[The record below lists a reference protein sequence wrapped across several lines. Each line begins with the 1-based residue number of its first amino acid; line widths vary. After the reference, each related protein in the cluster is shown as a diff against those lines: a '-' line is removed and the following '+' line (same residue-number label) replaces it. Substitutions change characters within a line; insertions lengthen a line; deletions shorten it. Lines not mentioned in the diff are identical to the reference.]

1 MEIGKFKLAKANLIR
16 PPKKPKSEFLTR
28 EEAEIKSPGLF
39 NAEVN
44 ENVVTK
50 NYDAEDYVN
59 RIKSYM
65 RSKYIDEDFG
75 RQLIEKKLKE
85 MEMVPSDLDTSRINR
100 AIGGGVIT
108 GEDLGTREG
117 YGRPKVDI
125 PGLDQKVEELFKE
138 NLSNNQ
144 VLQKINE
151 IPEYKDVN
159 IGTVKRIKKE
169 KGLGGQREQ
178 LFSSQAEKYNR
189 LKALIEESNKN
200 LDFVEMQS
208 LRETV
213 GLPKKVAQTDY
224 ENYKKF
230 NIPKL
235 DTAPDKVTKA
245 FNKIINNPNIP
256 VEQVFDLSST
266 IARQTGL
273 SVGQA
278 SETLNTLPE
287 YQDFKPVA
295 LKLQNPAFKSGVVNK
310 GKTLADVIE
319 MAENV
324 GTSSGYTSVANSPE
338 RFILNSVIRHI
349 NQGGDKIEWVVPP
362 SDTVNDVDAVFR
374 YKGKDYNYYDLL
386 QNGRKIDDFKEIYKS
401 YDEMKDLLSR
411 EVTDPVT
418 KGKTTFKDLMTR
430 AYAQGAGYAETTNP
444 FEIDHFGSVKNE
456 PFSNLR
462 IIPTRI
468 NRAAGAITDA
478 AQRATTGFF
487 TKKGKDWTP
496 AKSKLYLQKSGY
508 NFTKDINKLF
518 NDEIKLAN
526 DILVKGRKLRKVSD
540 IGKEAVE
547 KKFTE
552 LLNIEGVQRAS
563 EIDRP
568 ESALQGEMFKNFNER
583 LSKLTNTPTAEVA
596 KDVSNVT
603 KVINEMSNKMGSG
616 MDPVLLAKYVKAQ
629 AQDLAEFGAKYGGN
643 NLGFVGK
650 TLAGL
655 DLPIMQVF
663 FGSMQDWE
671 QDSPLWVT
679 LPAAFTDEVANAFNL
694 YQKTGGKA
702 KEFGKFL
709 ASSFVPKTFF
719 GKAVRSPL
727 FKAVSKVGKVGSVAT
742 PLLEAG
748 QEAYKFEKMKGM
760 LPEIAQQ
767 FNIPIEEARKGFEN
781 YIRSTI
787 PQDLAGQGFDET
799 TVPESPGL
807 PGLLR
812 TFQDIGSFFGLSESP
827 YKDPNANEDIIT
839 PMSKPSLDERGFL
852 AVGGRVGFFK
862 GAVAGGGNISPG
874 TRADY
879 TPGQGTRD
887 DNPFT
892 GGGGGPK
899 EPPKT
904 SAYQKIKA
912 LGTVPLN
919 LIGGIFGNPF
929 DPTKPH
935 QVINTK
941 AQMDYLNYL
950 ANQKN
955 EDTGTLSYGDYGTQ
969 FNLSDLKDPI
979 AFSTAMTMGGTGYK
993 KSDTGDITYTGGTYD
1008 FDGAV
1013 PFVDQGGLMG
1023 WAYRGGEYLAN
1034 KFNPAR
1040 LANGGRIGFAD
1051 GPKNPKK
1058 GLGSLSKR
1066 NFLKTLALIPA
1077 GIMAIRGGPNL
1088 LKKAKQV
1095 VPAAKKAATEAEKI
1109 FFNLVDAVKNKG
1121 ILKKLD
1127 EMTDYRQGGAYHE
1140 YKGAEVLEDGGSIT
1154 ARFKT
1159 DTGAP
1164 AEIVYIKPQKR
1175 IDPETGKVVE
1185 YPGEFD
1191 YEAQEIG
1198 RMNPEGDV
1206 DIDAEFEIIDSL
1218 EDVKKL
1224 IDD

>member
-16 PPKKPKSEFLTR
+16 PPKKPTSEFLTR

-189 LKALIEESNKN
+189 LKTLIEESNNN
-200 LDFVEMQS
+200 LGFVEMQS

-213 GLPKKVAQTDY
+213 GLPKKVAQTDF

-235 DTAPDKVTKA
+235 DTASDKITKA

-256 VEQVFDLSST
+256 VERVFDLSST
-266 IARQTGL
+266 ISRQTGL

-287 YQDFKPVA
+287 YQEFIPVRDRLSKPASKAA
-295 LKLQNPAFKSGVVNK
+295 LIKKIQSGQK
-310 GKTLADVIE
+310 ITLGDVMNMVDQQPIT
-319 MAENV
+319 
-324 GTSSGYTSVANSPE
+324 GTSLSGTNTPE
-338 RFILNSVIRHI
+338 RFIINSVKRHI
-349 NQGGDKIEWVVPP
+349 DQGGDKIEWVKAPGTFDESGKVT
-362 SDTVNDVDAVFR
+362 DANAVFR
-374 YKGKDYNYYDLL
+374 YKGKDYDYFELL

-411 EVTDPVT
+411 EVTNPLT
-418 KGKTTFKDLMTR
+418 KEKTTFKDLMSE
-430 AYAQGAGYAETTNP
+430 AYAKGGFSESLNP
-444 FEIDHFGSVKNE
+444 YQIDHFGSVKNE

-462 IIPTRI
+462 ILPARI
-468 NRAAGAITDA
+468 NQAAGSITSA
-478 AQRATTGFF
+478 AERATTGVF
-487 TKKGKDWTP
+487 TKKGQDWTP

-518 NDEIKLAN
+518 NDEVKLAN

-540 IGKEAVE
+540 IGKEAAK

-568 ESALQGEMFKNFNER
+568 EFAVQRDMFTDF
-583 LSKLTNTPTAEVA
+583 TNRISNVTNKPTAEVA
-596 KDVSNVT
+596 EDISNVS
-603 KVINEMSNKMGSG
+603 KVFKQMSNTFNSG
-616 MDPVLLAKYVKAQ
+616 MDPELIGKYVQAQ
-629 AQDLAEFGAKYGGN
+629 AKDIAEFGAKYGGDV
-643 NLGFVGK
+643 LKGVGK
-650 TLAGL
+650 TLVGL
-655 DLPIMQVF
+655 DLPIMQVMF
-663 FGSMQDWE
+663 SSMQDWE

-679 LPAAFTDEVANAFNL
+679 VPAAFTDEVSKAFNL
-694 YQKTGGKA
+694 YQKTGSKGKNFS
-702 KEFGKFL
+702 KWV
-709 ASSFVPKTFF
+709 ASSFVPTV
-719 GKAVRSPL
+719 ARSPL

-812 TFQDIGSFFGLSESP
+812 TFQDIGSIFGFGESP
-827 YKDPNANEDIIT
+827 YKDPNAKEEIIT
-839 PMSKPSLDERGFL
+839 PIAEPKTAPQQFL
-852 AVGGRVGFFK
+852 ATGGRAEYRYGGDTMGGINDKSVSSPGPDRSKVSAQQERSHQEAISRARDSQQYDYTVPKQIAKDIAINTGKNLAGQKIASALGIGAAPIGILMALKGLYDQTQNPVYSEEDLTYGVPYQTGGRVGF
-862 GAVAGGGNISPG
+862 
-874 TRADY
+874 
-879 TPGQGTRD
+879 
-887 DNPFT
+887 
-892 GGGGGPK
+892 
-899 EPPKT
+899 
-904 SAYQKIKA
+904 
-912 LGTVPLN
+912 
-919 LIGGIFGNPF
+919 
-929 DPTKPH
+929 
-935 QVINTK
+935 
-941 AQMDYLNYL
+941 
-950 ANQKN
+950 
-955 EDTGTLSYGDYGTQ
+955 ED
-969 FNLSDLKDPI
+969 
-979 AFSTAMTMGGTGYK
+979 
-993 KSDTGDITYTGGTYD
+993 
-1008 FDGAV
+1008 
-1013 PFVDQGGLMG
+1013 
-1023 WAYRGGEYLAN
+1023 
-1034 KFNPAR
+1034 
-1040 LANGGRIGFAD
+1040 
-1051 GPKNPKK
+1051 
-1058 GLGSLSKR
+1058 
-1066 NFLKTLALIPA
+1066 
-1077 GIMAIRGGPNL
+1077 
-1088 LKKAKQV
+1088 
-1095 VPAAKKAATEAEKI
+1095 
-1109 FFNLVDAVKNKG
+1109 
-1121 ILKKLD
+1121 
-1127 EMTDYRQGGAYHE
+1127 
-1140 YKGAEVLEDGGSIT
+1140 
-1154 ARFKT
+1154 
-1159 DTGAP
+1159 
-1164 AEIVYIKPQKR
+1164 
-1175 IDPETGKVVE
+1175 
-1185 YPGEFD
+1185 
-1191 YEAQEIG
+1191 
-1198 RMNPEGDV
+1198 
-1206 DIDAEFEIIDSL
+1206 EIIDSI
-1218 EDVKKL
+1218 EDVKKI

>member
-1 MEIGKFKLAKANLIR
+1 
-16 PPKKPKSEFLTR
+16 
-28 EEAEIKSPGLF
+28 
-39 NAEVN
+39 
-44 ENVVTK
+44 
-50 NYDAEDYVN
+50 
-59 RIKSYM
+59 M

-189 LKALIEESNKN
+189 LKTLIEESNNN
-200 LDFVEMQS
+200 LGFIEMQS

-213 GLPKKVAQTDY
+213 GLPKKVAQTDF

-235 DTAPDKVTKA
+235 DTASDKITKA

-256 VEQVFDLSST
+256 VEQVFDLTST

-273 SVGQA
+273 SNSTA
-278 SETLNTLPE
+278 SDILNTLPE

-310 GKTLADVIE
+310 GKTLADVME
-319 MAENV
+319 MAE
-324 GTSSGYTSVANSPE
+324 TITPSSGYTSSANTPE
-338 RFILNSVIRHI
+338 RFILNSVKRHI
-349 NQGGDKIEWVVPP
+349 AQGGDKIEWVTPP
-362 SDTVNDVDAVFR
+362 SSTVDDVDAVFR

-401 YDEMKDLLSR
+401 YDEMNDLLSR

-462 IIPTRI
+462 IMPTRI

-518 NDEIKLAN
+518 NDEVKLAN

-568 ESALQGEMFKNFNER
+568 EFAVQRDMFTDF
-583 LSKLTNTPTAEVA
+583 TNRISNATNKPTAEVA
-596 KDVSNVT
+596 EDISNVS
-603 KVINEMSNKMGSG
+603 KVFKQMSNTFNSG
-616 MDPVLLAKYVKAQ
+616 MDPELIGKYVQAQ
-629 AQDLAEFGAKYGGN
+629 AKDLAEFGAKYGGDV
-643 NLGFVGK
+643 LKGVGK
-650 TLAGL
+650 TLVGL
-655 DLPIMQVF
+655 DLPIMQVMF
-663 FGSMQDWE
+663 SSMQDWE

-679 LPAAFTDEVANAFNL
+679 LPAAFTDEVSQAFNL
-694 YQKTGGKA
+694 YQKTGSKGKNFS
-702 KEFGKFL
+702 KWL
-709 ASSFVPKTFF
+709 ASSFVPTV
-719 GKAVRSPL
+719 ARSPL

-748 QEAYKFEKMKGM
+748 QEAYKFEKMKRM

-812 TFQDIGSFFGLSESP
+812 TFQDIGSIFGFGESP
-827 YKDPNANEDIIT
+827 YKDPNAKEEIIT
-839 PMSKPSLDERGFL
+839 PIAEPKTAPQQFLATGGRAEYRYGGDTMGGINDKSVSSPGPDRSKVSAQQERNNQRAIAEAQMVNKMNEAQAKQSPFKTFLDHSLFTKGLKRVGSIPNYHQLGGFDFMSRFPNTPPSIAKGLGYAYQGLTEFGKSLTNPDYSLEEAYDRAKEEGRLNAVGIDDFFNPNSL
-852 AVGGRVGFFK
+852 TAQQYFNLPSGLQPNFAVGGRV
-862 GAVAGGGNISPG
+862 
-874 TRADY
+874 
-879 TPGQGTRD
+879 
-887 DNPFT
+887 
-892 GGGGGPK
+892 
-899 EPPKT
+899 
-904 SAYQKIKA
+904 
-912 LGTVPLN
+912 
-919 LIGGIFGNPF
+919 
-929 DPTKPH
+929 
-935 QVINTK
+935 
-941 AQMDYLNYL
+941 
-950 ANQKN
+950 
-955 EDTGTLSYGDYGTQ
+955 
-969 FNLSDLKDPI
+969 
-979 AFSTAMTMGGTGYK
+979 
-993 KSDTGDITYTGGTYD
+993 
-1008 FDGAV
+1008 
-1013 PFVDQGGLMG
+1013 
-1023 WAYRGGEYLAN
+1023 
-1034 KFNPAR
+1034 
-1040 LANGGRIGFAD
+1040 GFAD

-1058 GLGSLSKR
+1058 GLGSFSKR

-1095 VPAAKKAATEAEKI
+1095 VPAAEKAASEAEKI

-1121 ILKKLD
+1121 IMKKLD
-1127 EMTDYRQGGAYHE
+1127 EMTNYRQGGAYHE

-1175 IDPETGKVVE
+1175 IDPKTGKEVE

-1191 YEAQEIG
+1191 YEAQEVG

-1206 DIDAEFEIIDSL
+1206 DIDAEFEIMDSL

-1224 IDD
+1224 IND

>member
-16 PPKKPKSEFLTR
+16 PPKKPTSEFLTR

-189 LKALIEESNKN
+189 LKTLIEESNNN
-200 LDFVEMQS
+200 LGFVEMQS

-213 GLPKKVAQTDY
+213 GLPKKVAQTDF

-235 DTAPDKVTKA
+235 DTASDKITKA

-256 VEQVFDLSST
+256 VERVFDLSST

-287 YQDFKPVA
+287 YQEFIPVRDRLSKPASKAA
-295 LKLQNPAFKSGVVNK
+295 LIKKIQSGQK
-310 GKTLADVIE
+310 ITLGDVMNMVDQQPIT
-319 MAENV
+319 
-324 GTSSGYTSVANSPE
+324 GTSLSGTNTPE
-338 RFILNSVIRHI
+338 RFIINSVKRHI
-349 NQGGDKIEWVVPP
+349 DQGGDKIEWVKAPGTFDESGKVT
-362 SDTVNDVDAVFR
+362 DANAVFR
-374 YKGKDYNYYDLL
+374 YKGKDYDYFELL

-411 EVTDPVT
+411 EVTNPLT
-418 KGKTTFKDLMTR
+418 KEKTTFKDLMSE
-430 AYAQGAGYAETTNP
+430 AYAKGGFSESLNP
-444 FEIDHFGSVKNE
+444 YQIDHFGSVKNE

-462 IIPTRI
+462 ILPARI
-468 NRAAGAITDA
+468 NQAAGSITSA
-478 AQRATTGFF
+478 AERATTGVF
-487 TKKGKDWTP
+487 TKKGQDWTP

-518 NDEIKLAN
+518 NDEVKLAN

-540 IGKEAVE
+540 IGKEAAK

-568 ESALQGEMFKNFNER
+568 EFAVQRDMFTDF
-583 LSKLTNTPTAEVA
+583 TNRISNVTNKPTAEVA
-596 KDVSNVT
+596 EDISNVS
-603 KVINEMSNKMGSG
+603 KVFKQMSNTFNSG
-616 MDPVLLAKYVKAQ
+616 MDPELIGKYVQAQ
-629 AQDLAEFGAKYGGN
+629 AKDIAEFGAKYGGDV
-643 NLGFVGK
+643 LKGVGK
-650 TLAGL
+650 TLVGL
-655 DLPIMQVF
+655 DLPIMQVMF
-663 FGSMQDWE
+663 SSMQDWE

-679 LPAAFTDEVANAFNL
+679 VPAAFTDEVSKAFNL
-694 YQKTGGKA
+694 YQKTGSKGKNFS
-702 KEFGKFL
+702 KWV
-709 ASSFVPKTFF
+709 ASSFVPTV
-719 GKAVRSPL
+719 ARSPL

-812 TFQDIGSFFGLSESP
+812 TFQDIGSIFGFGESP
-827 YKDPNANEDIIT
+827 YKDPNAKEEIIT
-839 PMSKPSLDERGFL
+839 PIAEPKTAPQQFL
-852 AVGGRVGFFK
+852 ATGGR
-862 GAVAGGGNISPG
+862 
-874 TRADY
+874 
-879 TPGQGTRD
+879 
-887 DNPFT
+887 
-892 GGGGGPK
+892 
-899 EPPKT
+899 
-904 SAYQKIKA
+904 
-912 LGTVPLN
+912 
-919 LIGGIFGNPF
+919 
-929 DPTKPH
+929 
-935 QVINTK
+935 
-941 AQMDYLNYL
+941 
-950 ANQKN
+950 
-955 EDTGTLSYGDYGTQ
+955 
-969 FNLSDLKDPI
+969 
-979 AFSTAMTMGGTGYK
+979 
-993 KSDTGDITYTGGTYD
+993 
-1008 FDGAV
+1008 
-1013 PFVDQGGLMG
+1013 
-1023 WAYRGGEYLAN
+1023 
-1034 KFNPAR
+1034 
-1040 LANGGRIGFAD
+1040 
-1051 GPKNPKK
+1051 
-1058 GLGSLSKR
+1058 
-1066 NFLKTLALIPA
+1066 
-1077 GIMAIRGGPNL
+1077 
-1088 LKKAKQV
+1088 
-1095 VPAAKKAATEAEKI
+1095 
-1109 FFNLVDAVKNKG
+1109 
-1121 ILKKLD
+1121 
-1127 EMTDYRQGGAYHE
+1127 
-1140 YKGAEVLEDGGSIT
+1140 
-1154 ARFKT
+1154 
-1159 DTGAP
+1159 
-1164 AEIVYIKPQKR
+1164 
-1175 IDPETGKVVE
+1175 
-1185 YPGEFD
+1185 
-1191 YEAQEIG
+1191 
-1198 RMNPEGDV
+1198 
-1206 DIDAEFEIIDSL
+1206 AEFEIIDSL

>member
-50 NYDAEDYVN
+50 NYDAEEYIN
-59 RIKSYM
+59 RVKSYVQ
-65 RSKYIDEDFG
+65 SKYIDEDFA
-75 RQLIEKKLKE
+75 RRLIEKKLKE

-100 AIGGGVIT
+100 AIGGGVVT
-108 GEDLGTREG
+108 GEDLGSREG

-138 NLSNNQ
+138 NLSNSQ

-200 LDFVEMQS
+200 LDFVDMQS

-273 SVGQA
+273 SVSQA

-295 LKLQNPAFKSGVVNK
+295 LKLQNPAFKAGVINK
-310 GKTLADVIE
+310 GKTLADVME
-319 MAENV
+319 MAE
-324 GTSSGYTSVANSPE
+324 TISPSSGYTSVANTPE
-338 RFILNSVIRHI
+338 RFILNSVKRHI
-349 NQGGDKIEWVVPP
+349 AQGGDKIEWVTPP
-362 SDTVNDVDAVFR
+362 SDTVKDVDAVFR
-374 YKGKDYNYYDLL
+374 YKGKEYDYYDLL

-401 YDEMKDLLSR
+401 YDDMNDLLSR

-430 AYAQGAGYAETTNP
+430 AYVQGAGYAETTNP
-444 FEIDHFGSVKNE
+444 VEIDHFGSVKNE

-462 IIPTRI
+462 IIPARI
-468 NRAAGAITDA
+468 NRAAGAITDS
-478 AQRATTGFF
+478 AQRATTGVF
-487 TKKGKDWTP
+487 TKKGQEWTP

-518 NDEIKLAN
+518 NDEVKLAN

-540 IGKEAVE
+540 IAKEAVE
-547 KKFTE
+547 KKFTK

-568 ESALQGEMFKNFNER
+568 EFAVQSDMFTDF
-583 LSKLTNTPTAEVA
+583 TNRISNATNKPTAEVA

-603 KVINEMSNKMGSG
+603 KVINEMSNKISSG

-629 AQDLAEFGAKYGGN
+629 AQDLAEFGSKYGGN
-643 NLGFVGK
+643 ALGTVGK

-655 DLPIMQVF
+655 DLPIMQVV

-679 LPAAFTDEVANAFNL
+679 LPAAFTDEVSQAFNL
-694 YQKTGGKA
+694 YQKTGSKGKNFS
-702 KEFGKFL
+702 KWL
-709 ASSFVPKTFF
+709 ASSFVPT
-719 GKAVRSPL
+719 AVRSPL
-727 FKAVSKVGKVGSVAT
+727 FKAVSKVGKVGSFTT

-748 QEAYKFEKMKGM
+748 QELYKFEKQKRM
-760 LPEIAQQ
+760 LPEIARQ

-781 YIRSTI
+781 YVRSTI

-827 YKDPNANEDIIT
+827 YKDPNAMEDIIT
-839 PMSKPSLDERGFL
+839 PIAKPKTAPQQFL
-852 AVGGRVGFFK
+852 AVGGRV
-862 GAVAGGGNISPG
+862 
-874 TRADY
+874 
-879 TPGQGTRD
+879 
-887 DNPFT
+887 
-892 GGGGGPK
+892 
-899 EPPKT
+899 
-904 SAYQKIKA
+904 
-912 LGTVPLN
+912 
-919 LIGGIFGNPF
+919 
-929 DPTKPH
+929 
-935 QVINTK
+935 
-941 AQMDYLNYL
+941 
-950 ANQKN
+950 
-955 EDTGTLSYGDYGTQ
+955 
-969 FNLSDLKDPI
+969 
-979 AFSTAMTMGGTGYK
+979 
-993 KSDTGDITYTGGTYD
+993 
-1008 FDGAV
+1008 
-1013 PFVDQGGLMG
+1013 
-1023 WAYRGGEYLAN
+1023 
-1034 KFNPAR
+1034 
-1040 LANGGRIGFAD
+1040 GFAD

-1058 GLGSLSKR
+1058 GLGSFSKR

-1088 LKKAKQV
+1088 LKKAKKV
-1095 VPAAKKAATEAEKI
+1095 VPAAEKAASEAEKI

-1175 IDPETGKVVE
+1175 IDPKTGKEVE

>member
-16 PPKKPKSEFLTR
+16 PPKKPTFEFITR

-75 RQLIEKKLKE
+75 RQLIEKKLNE
-85 MEMVPSDLDTSRINR
+85 MEMAPSDLDTSRINR

-189 LKALIEESNKN
+189 LKTLIEESNNN
-200 LDFVEMQS
+200 LGFVEMQS

-213 GLPKKVAQTDY
+213 GLPKKVAQTDF

-235 DTAPDKVTKA
+235 DTASDKITKA

-256 VEQVFDLSST
+256 VEQVFDLTST

-273 SVGQA
+273 SNSTA
-278 SETLNTLPE
+278 SDILNTLPE

-310 GKTLADVIE
+310 GKTLSDVME
-319 MAENV
+319 MAE
-324 GTSSGYTSVANSPE
+324 TITPSSGYTSSANTPE
-338 RFILNSVIRHI
+338 RFILNSVKRHI
-349 NQGGDKIEWVVPP
+349 AQGGDKIEWVTPP
-362 SDTVNDVDAVFR
+362 SSTVDDVDAVFR

-386 QNGRKIDDFKEIYKS
+386 QNGRKINDFKEIYKS
-401 YDEMKDLLSR
+401 YDDMNDLLSR
-411 EVTDPVT
+411 EVTNPVT

-430 AYAQGAGYAETTNP
+430 AYVQGAGYAETTNP
-444 FEIDHFGSVKNE
+444 VEIDHFGSVKNE

-462 IIPTRI
+462 IIPARI
-468 NRAAGAITDA
+468 NRAAGAITDS
-478 AQRATTGFF
+478 AQRATTGVF
-487 TKKGKDWTP
+487 TKKGQEWTP

-518 NDEIKLAN
+518 NDEVKLAN
-526 DILVKGRKLRKVSD
+526 DILVKGRKLRSVVD
-540 IGKEAVE
+540 IGKEAAE

-552 LLNIEGVQRAS
+552 LLNIEGIKRAS
-563 EIDRP
+563 EMPR
-568 ESALQGEMFKNFNER
+568 SKFALQGEMFKNFNER

-616 MDPVLLAKYVKAQ
+616 MDPVLLAKYVKAE

-643 NLGFVGK
+643 ALGTVGK

-655 DLPIMQVF
+655 DLPIMQVA

-709 ASSFVPKTFF
+709 ASSFVPKTFL

-807 PGLLR
+807 PRLKR
-812 TFQDIGSFFGLSESP
+812 TFQDIGSIFGFGESP
-827 YKDPNANEDIIT
+827 YKDPNAKVEPVT
-839 PMSKPSLDERGFL
+839 PQEPTSTERGFVADGGRMGFGGGSDMGTVADSQGNVGPGVGGYQGGGTQGSDDRSSAAQTAAHNT
-852 AVGGRVGFFK
+852 AVAAAQAANTVEEKMNILDTLNRFRPNTFVNPYNYSIGLNKNIGPFGLNVGINTLGMLGINDPRTPEDESEQPDYGINAGYNTDVFGGNLSLGAGYNPMSGANLGLSFFKQFNKGGRV
-862 GAVAGGGNISPG
+862 
-874 TRADY
+874 
-879 TPGQGTRD
+879 
-887 DNPFT
+887 
-892 GGGGGPK
+892 
-899 EPPKT
+899 
-904 SAYQKIKA
+904 
-912 LGTVPLN
+912 
-919 LIGGIFGNPF
+919 
-929 DPTKPH
+929 
-935 QVINTK
+935 
-941 AQMDYLNYL
+941 
-950 ANQKN
+950 
-955 EDTGTLSYGDYGTQ
+955 
-969 FNLSDLKDPI
+969 
-979 AFSTAMTMGGTGYK
+979 
-993 KSDTGDITYTGGTYD
+993 
-1008 FDGAV
+1008 
-1013 PFVDQGGLMG
+1013 
-1023 WAYRGGEYLAN
+1023 
-1034 KFNPAR
+1034 
-1040 LANGGRIGFAD
+1040 GFAD
-1051 GPKNPKK
+1051 GPKDPKK

-1095 VPAAKKAATEAEKI
+1095 VPAAEKAASEAEKL
-1109 FFNLVDAVKNKG
+1109 FFDLINAVKNKG
-1121 ILKKLD
+1121 VMKKLD
-1127 EMTDYRQGGAYHE
+1127 DVLETKVGVKYN
-1140 YKGAEVLEDGGSIT
+1140 YKGVEVLEDGENIEL
-1154 ARFKT
+1154 RFET
-1159 DTGAP
+1159 DKGAP
-1164 AEIVYIKPQKR
+1164 A
-1175 IDPETGKVVE
+1175 VVE
-1185 YPGEFD
+1185 YRKPSYKVDPEAGTSVQVPGEFT

-1198 RMNPEGDV
+1198 RYGPDGDV
-1206 DIDAEFEIIDSL
+1206 DLDFVEEIVDPIENIKTIID
-1218 EDVKKL
+1218 D
-1224 IDD
+1224 

>member
-16 PPKKPKSEFLTR
+16 PPKKPTSEFLTR

-189 LKALIEESNKN
+189 LKTLIEESNNN
-200 LDFVEMQS
+200 LGFVEMQS

-213 GLPKKVAQTDY
+213 GLPKKVAQTDF

-235 DTAPDKVTKA
+235 DTASDKITKA

-256 VEQVFDLSST
+256 VEQVFDLTST

-273 SVGQA
+273 SNSTA
-278 SETLNTLPE
+278 SDILNTLPE

-310 GKTLADVIE
+310 GKTLADVME
-319 MAENV
+319 MAE
-324 GTSSGYTSVANSPE
+324 TITPSSGYTSSANTPE
-338 RFILNSVIRHI
+338 RFILNSVKRHI
-349 NQGGDKIEWVVPP
+349 AQGGDKIEWVTPP
-362 SDTVNDVDAVFR
+362 SSTVDDVDAVFR

-401 YDEMKDLLSR
+401 YDEMNDLLSR

-462 IIPTRI
+462 IMPTRI

-518 NDEIKLAN
+518 NDEVKLAN

-568 ESALQGEMFKNFNER
+568 EFAVQRDMFTDF
-583 LSKLTNTPTAEVA
+583 TNRISNATNKPTAEVA
-596 KDVSNVT
+596 EDISNVS
-603 KVINEMSNKMGSG
+603 KVFKQMSNTFNSG
-616 MDPVLLAKYVKAQ
+616 MDPELIGKYVQAQ
-629 AQDLAEFGAKYGGN
+629 AKDIAEFGAKYGGDV
-643 NLGFVGK
+643 LKGVGK
-650 TLAGL
+650 TLVGL
-655 DLPIMQVF
+655 DLPIMQVMF
-663 FGSMQDWE
+663 SSMQDWE

-679 LPAAFTDEVANAFNL
+679 LPAAFTDEVSQAFNL
-694 YQKTGGKA
+694 YQKTGSKGKNFS
-702 KEFGKFL
+702 KWL
-709 ASSFVPKTFF
+709 ASSFVPTV
-719 GKAVRSPL
+719 ARSPL

-748 QEAYKFEKMKGM
+748 QEAYKFEKMKRM

-812 TFQDIGSFFGLSESP
+812 TFQDIGSIFGFGESP
-827 YKDPNANEDIIT
+827 YKDPNAKEEIIT
-839 PMSKPSLDERGFL
+839 PIAEPKTAPQQFLATGGRAEYRYGGDTMGGINDKSVSSPGPDRSKVSAQQERNNQRAIAEAQMVNKMNEAQAKQSPFKTFLDHSLFTKGLKRVGSIPNYHQLGGFDFMSRFPNTPPSIAKGLGYAYQGLTEFGKSLTNPDYSLEEAYDRAKEEGRLNAVGIDDFFNPNSL
-852 AVGGRVGFFK
+852 TAQQYFNLPSGLQPNFAVGGRV
-862 GAVAGGGNISPG
+862 
-874 TRADY
+874 
-879 TPGQGTRD
+879 
-887 DNPFT
+887 
-892 GGGGGPK
+892 
-899 EPPKT
+899 
-904 SAYQKIKA
+904 
-912 LGTVPLN
+912 
-919 LIGGIFGNPF
+919 
-929 DPTKPH
+929 
-935 QVINTK
+935 
-941 AQMDYLNYL
+941 
-950 ANQKN
+950 
-955 EDTGTLSYGDYGTQ
+955 
-969 FNLSDLKDPI
+969 
-979 AFSTAMTMGGTGYK
+979 
-993 KSDTGDITYTGGTYD
+993 
-1008 FDGAV
+1008 
-1013 PFVDQGGLMG
+1013 
-1023 WAYRGGEYLAN
+1023 
-1034 KFNPAR
+1034 
-1040 LANGGRIGFAD
+1040 GFAD

-1058 GLGSLSKR
+1058 GLGSFSKR

-1095 VPAAKKAATEAEKI
+1095 VPAAEKAASEAEKI

-1121 ILKKLD
+1121 IMKKLD
-1127 EMTDYRQGGAYHE
+1127 EMTNYRQGGAYHE

-1175 IDPETGKVVE
+1175 IDPKTGKEVE

-1191 YEAQEIG
+1191 YEAQEVG
-1198 RMNPEGDV
+1198 RMNPDGDV
-1206 DIDAEFEIIDSL
+1206 DIDAEFEIMDSL